1 MTRSGFVALI
11 GEPNAGKST
20 LLNQMVG
27 AKISIVTHKVQT
39 TRTRIRGVSVE
50 NQSQIIFV
58 DTPGLFTPRRRLDR
72 AMVAAAWNGAADSDI
87 TLLMVEA
94 HRGLTE
100 GVEKIISSISEI
112 GKNGKLALVIN
123 KIDKVNVND
132 LLSLSKEINDSH
144 PFVETFMISA
154 EKGKGINDLRL
165 WLASNL
171 PEGPW
176 LYPDDQ
182 ISDMPLRMIAAEIT
196 REKLTL
202 RLHQELPYQL
212 TVETEK
218 WEEKADKS
226 VRIEQIIYLSR
237 PGHKGIVLGKKGDT
251 IKAVSMASRLSIENQ
266 SQIIFVDTPGLFIPR
281 RRLDRAM
288 VAAAWNGAADSDIT
302 LLMVEAHRGLTEGVE
317 KIISS
322 ISEIGMNGK
331 IALVINKIDK
341 VKVNALLSLSKEI
354 NVRGP
359 FVETFM
365 ISAEKGKGINDLRR
379 WLASNLPEGPWLYP
393 DDQISDMP
401 LRMIAAEITRE
412 KLTLRLHQEL
422 PYQLTVETEKWEEK
436 VDKSVRIEQ
445 IIYLSRSG
453 HKGIVLGKKGET
465 IKAVSMASRLSIEE
479 FLGARVH
486 LFLRLKVREKW
497 MEETE
502 RYSEMGLDFKDG
514 NV

>member
-1 MTRSGFVALI
+1 
-11 GEPNAGKST
+11 
-20 LLNQMVG
+20 MVG
-27 AKISIVTHKVQT
+27 TKISIVTHKVQT
-39 TRTRIRGVSVE
+39 TRTRIRGV
-50 NQSQIIFV
+50 
-58 DTPGLFTPRRRLDR
+58 
-72 AMVAAAWNGAADSDI
+72 
-87 TLLMVEA
+87 
-94 HRGLTE
+94 
-100 GVEKIISSISEI
+100 
-112 GKNGKLALVIN
+112 
-123 KIDKVNVND
+123 
-132 LLSLSKEINDSH
+132 
-144 PFVETFMISA
+144 
-154 EKGKGINDLRL
+154 
-165 WLASNL
+165 
-171 PEGPW
+171 
-176 LYPDDQ
+176 
-182 ISDMPLRMIAAEIT
+182 
-196 REKLTL
+196 
-202 RLHQELPYQL
+202 
-212 TVETEK
+212 
-218 WEEKADKS
+218 
-226 VRIEQIIYLSR
+226 
-237 PGHKGIVLGKKGDT
+237 
-251 IKAVSMASRLSIENQ
+251 SIENQ

-331 IALVINKIDK
+331 LALAINKIDK
-341 VKVNALLSLSKEI
+341 VNVIDLLSLSKEI
-354 NVRGP
+354 NDSHP

-365 ISAEKGKGINDLRR
+365 ISAEKGKGIIDLRR

-436 VDKSVRIEQ
+436 ADKSVRIEQ